1 MYHPI
6 GIACPNGGHDVMSDL
21 SAGQIV
27 NWAKQIGPG
36 RVVAITTDNPTVMQK
51 ARRLAIAS
59 PELGHALSVRYI

>member
-1 MYHPI
+1 
-6 GIACPNGGHDVMSDL
+6 MSDL